1 MNDILQK
8 PAAHRKPK
16 GGLLPSVG
24 VIFLAISLFYGCAS
38 YQLGPPQGLP
48 FRTLHVEMV
57 GNEAMAPQAQALLTK
72 NLIEAFLRDG
82 TVAIVNSDRAE
93 AELKVIIS
101 SYGLRQAATQ
111 EEDTVL
117 GRSFGLT
124 LVATATL
131 LNSGSGDFYFR
142 DRLISA
148 DEIAYS
154 DSGLNQ
160 AEFQAMPLLA
170 RNLAA
175 KIKDSVLN
183 TW

>member
-1 MNDILQK
+1 MNDTLHKHAPHGKLRGFHLPRAGAIL
-8 PAAHRKPK
+8 
-16 GGLLPSVG
+16 LST
-24 VIFLAISLFYGCAS
+24 FLICGCAS
-38 YQLGPPQGLP
+38 YKLGPPQGLP
-48 FRTLHVEMV
+48 FRTLYVETV
-57 GNEAMAPQAQALLTK
+57 KNESIAPQAQALLTR

-82 TVAIVNSDRAE
+82 TVSIVEKNRAE
-93 AELKVIIS
+93 AALRVTIS
-101 SYGLRQAATQ
+101 SYSRRRAATQ

-124 LVATATL
+124 LQVSATL
-131 LNSGSGDFYFR
+131 VDNTNGDLYFK

-148 DEIAYS
+148 SEIAYS

-183 TW
+183 VW